1 MKFSEKMLLLKQGAT
16 FADVKKMEEEE
27 ALEIA
32 EGKKHEGEP
41 KSQEGEPKSQEGEPK
56 SQEGEPKSQEVD
68 NKELLSALEA
78 ATLALEESK
87 ATIDKQKKDYELL
100 NEEFLKLTN
109 SQTVN
114 DNVTKT
120 GADVFAELF
129 NNQSNKEES

>member
-16 FADVKKMEEEE
+16 FADIKKMEEEE

-32 EGKKHEGEP
+32 EGKKHTDDSHEDAPE
-41 KSQEGEPKSQEGEPK
+41 SQENENESHED
-56 SQEGEPKSQEVD
+56 S
-68 NKELLSALEA
+68 KELLSALEA

-87 ATIDKQKKDYELL
+87 VTIDKQKKDYELL

-114 DNVTKT
+114 DNITKT

>member
-32 EGKKHEGEP
+32 EGKKHQDDANGSQDDANNQP
-41 KSQEGEPKSQEGEPK
+41 KDS
-56 SQEGEPKSQEVD
+56 
-68 NKELLSALEA
+68 KELLSALEA
-78 ATLALEESK
+78 ATIALEESK

-114 DNVTKT
+114 DNITKT

>member
-32 EGKKHEGEP
+32 DGKKHQDDANG
-41 KSQEGEPKSQEGEPK
+41 SQDDANNQ
-56 SQEGEPKSQEVD
+56 QDDANNQHAD
-68 NKELLSALEA
+68 TKELLSALEA

-100 NEEFLKLTN
+100 NDEFLKLTN

-114 DNVTKT
+114 DNITKT

>member
-32 EGKKHEGEP
+32 EGKKHQDDVSNHQDDVNNQQDDANNQHDANNQP
-41 KSQEGEPKSQEGEPK
+41 KDS
-56 SQEGEPKSQEVD
+56 
-68 NKELLSALEA
+68 KELLSALEA

>member
-32 EGKKHEGEP
+32 EGKKHTDDSHEDVPE
-41 KSQEGEPKSQEGEPK
+41 SQEDEKESHE
-56 SQEGEPKSQEVD
+56 D
-68 NKELLSALEA
+68 AKELLSALEA

-87 ATIDKQKKDYELL
+87 ATIDKQKKDYEKL

-114 DNVTKT
+114 DNITKT

>member
-32 EGKKHEGEP
+32 EGKKHQDNTNNQDDANNHQDDANG
-41 KSQEGEPKSQEGEPK
+41 SQDDANNQHE
-56 SQEGEPKSQEVD
+56 D
-68 NKELLSALEA
+68 AKELLSALEA

-87 ATIDKQKKDYELL
+87 ATIDKQKKDYEKL

-114 DNVTKT
+114 DNITKT

-129 NNQSNKEES
+129 NNQSNKEEN

>member
-32 EGKKHEGEP
+32 EGKKHQDNTNNQDDANNHQDDVNNQP
-41 KSQEGEPKSQEGEPK
+41 K
-56 SQEGEPKSQEVD
+56 D
-68 NKELLSALEA
+68 TKELLTALEA

-87 ATIDKQKKDYELL
+87 VTIDKQKKDYEKL
-100 NEEFLKLTN
+100 NDEFLKLTN

-114 DNVTKT
+114 DNITKT

>member
-32 EGKKHEGEP
+32 EGKKHVDDP
-41 KSQEGEPKSQEGEPK
+41 KSPEGDPKLTEGDPK
-56 SQEGEPKSQEVD
+56 LPED
-68 NKELLSALEA
+68 ANELLTALEA
-78 ATLALEESK
+78 ATLALEQSK
-87 ATIDKQKKDYELL
+87 VTIEQQKKDYEKL

>member
-1 MKFSEKMLLLKQGAT
+1 MKFSEKMMLLKQGAT

-27 ALEIA
+27 AQEIA
-32 EGKKHEGEP
+32 EGKKHQDDANNQQDDANNHQDDANNQH
-41 KSQEGEPKSQEGEPK
+41 K
-56 SQEGEPKSQEVD
+56 D
-68 NKELLSALEA
+68 DKELLTALEA
-78 ATLALEESK
+78 ATLALEQSK
-87 ATIDKQKKDYELL
+87 ATIEQQKKDYEKL

>member
-32 EGKKHEGEP
+32 EGKKHQDDVNNQQDDANNQQDDANG
-41 KSQEGEPKSQEGEPK
+41 SQDDANNHQ
-56 SQEGEPKSQEVD
+56 D
-68 NKELLSALEA
+68 DKELLTALEA

-87 ATIDKQKKDYELL
+87 ATIDKQKKDYEKL

-109 SQTVN
+109 SQTLN

>member
-16 FADVKKMEEEE
+16 FADVKKIEEEE

-32 EGKKHEGEP
+32 EGKKHVDD
-41 KSQEGEPKSQEGEPK
+41 SQEDAPESQENENE
-56 SQEGEPKSQEVD
+56 SHEDS
-68 NKELLSALEA
+68 KELLSALEA

-109 SQTVN
+109 SQTLN
-114 DNVTKT
+114 DNITKT

>member
-32 EGKKHEGEP
+32 EGKKHTDEP
-41 KSQEGEPKSQEGEPK
+41 EKQEDAPEKQE
-56 SQEGEPKSQEVD
+56 D
-68 NKELLSALEA
+68 AKELLSALEA

-100 NEEFLKLTN
+100 NEEFLKITN

-114 DNVTKT
+114 DNITKT

>member
-32 EGKKHEGEP
+32 DSKKHQDDANG
-41 KSQEGEPKSQEGEPK
+41 SQDDANNQHE
-56 SQEGEPKSQEVD
+56 D
-68 NKELLSALEA
+68 TKELLSALEA

-87 ATIDKQKKDYELL
+87 ATIDKQKKDYEKL

-114 DNVTKT
+114 DNITKT

>member
-32 EGKKHEGEP
+32 EGKKHTDEP
-41 KSQEGEPKSQEGEPK
+41 EKQEDAPEKQEDAPEK
-56 SQEGEPKSQEVD
+56 QED
-68 NKELLSALEA
+68 AKELLSALEA

-100 NEEFLKLTN
+100 NEEFLKITN

-114 DNVTKT
+114 DNITKT

>member
-32 EGKKHEGEP
+32 EGKRHQDDANNHQDDANNHQDDANNQDDVNNQP
-41 KSQEGEPKSQEGEPK
+41 KDSK
-56 SQEGEPKSQEVD
+56 D
-68 NKELLSALEA
+68 LLSALEA

-87 ATIDKQKKDYELL
+87 ATIDKQKKDYEKL
-100 NEEFLKLTN
+100 NDEFLKLTN

-114 DNVTKT
+114 DNITKT

>member
-32 EGKKHEGEP
+32 ESKMHQDDANKQQDDTNKQQDDANKQQDDANNQHE
-41 KSQEGEPKSQEGEPK
+41 
-56 SQEGEPKSQEVD
+56 D
-68 NKELLSALEA
+68 AKELLSALEA

-114 DNVTKT
+114 DNITKT